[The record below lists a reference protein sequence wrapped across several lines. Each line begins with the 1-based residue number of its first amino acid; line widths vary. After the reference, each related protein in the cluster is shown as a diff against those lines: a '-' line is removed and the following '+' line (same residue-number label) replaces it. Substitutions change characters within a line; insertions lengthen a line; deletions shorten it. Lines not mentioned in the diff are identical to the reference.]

1 MDNWNG
7 IGSLLIA
14 CIEIILLL
22 NLLFFSDRNRIN
34 NTANLV
40 IFLLMI
46 YQAFEFLICWAGFA
60 SPLMVYL
67 AFVDISFLPAL
78 NLILIFRLL
87 DYRNKAWGLIFL
99 PAISFVIY
107 YAFVINQFKVASC
120 AVLYA
125 SYYYPLGELY
135 GTFYYL
141 PIVISMILLVR
152 IILKNEEKKKKLIAK
167 VLLTGN
173 VIISIPVITGFILM
187 FTGNYYLVSKMES
200 IMCKFA
206 FFYTLSLGA
215 VSLYNSKRNNGRNDT
230 QHIPDN

>member
-14 CIEIILLL
+14 CIEIIFLL
-22 NLLFFSDRNRIN
+22 NLLFFSERNRLN
-34 NTANLV
+34 NAAD
-40 IFLLMI
+40 LMI
-46 YQAFEFLICWAGFA
+46 LLLTIYQTFEFLICWAGFD
-60 SPLMVYL
+60 SPFMVYL
-67 AFVDISFLPAL
+67 AFLDITFLPPL

-87 DYRNKAWGLIFL
+87 GYRNKSSGLVFL
-99 PAISFVIY
+99 PAISFAIY
-107 YAFVINQFKVASC
+107 YAFFIYKFKVTSC

-141 PIVISMILLVR
+141 PIVISMILLLRV
-152 IILKNEEKKKKLIAK
+152 IFKNEEKKRKFIAK
-167 VLLTGN
+167 VLLSGN
-173 VIISIPVITGFILM
+173 VIISIPVVMGFILM

-206 FFYTLSLGA
+206 FFYVLSLG
-215 VSLYNSKRNNGRNDT
+215 VISLYNSKINNGRNNT
-230 QHIPDN
+230 

>member
-7 IGSLLIA
+7 IGSLLIT
-14 CIEIILLL
+14 CIELILLA
-22 NLLFFSDRNRIN
+22 NLLIFSEKNRLN
-34 NTANLV
+34 NTANLIV
-40 IFLLMI
+40 LLLMI
-46 YQAFEFLICWAGFA
+46 YQSFEFLICWVGFT
-60 SPLMVYL
+60 SPFMIYL
-67 AFVDISFLPAL
+67 AFVDITFLPPL

-87 DYRNKAWGLIFL
+87 DYRKKASGLVFL
-99 PAISFVIY
+99 PAISFIIY
-107 YAFVINQFKVASC
+107 YAFLIDQFKVTSC

-141 PIVISMILLVR
+141 PITVSMILSVR
-152 IILKNEEKKKKLIAK
+152 IILKDKEKKKKFIAK
-167 VLLTGN
+167 ILLTGN
-173 VIISIPVITGFILM
+173 LIISIPVVTGFILM

-206 FFYTLSLGA
+206 FFYALSLGII
-215 VSLYNSKRNNGRNDT
+215 SLYNSKRNNGRKDT